1 MYETYNF
8 LTNFLFSEKKLGNLR
23 TNYKKIL
30 ICFSPVIPHFT
41 NECLEDLDISDDLE
55 WPVFDEKLLEE
66 EEINIV
72 VQVNSR
78 KRGLVKTSK
87 DIIEKDLLEIVKK
100 DKIINKYLSEKKIKR
115 VIFIKNRLINI
126 LIDD

>member
-8 LTNFLFSEKKLGNLR
+8 LTNFLISEKKLGNLT

-41 NECLEDLDISDDLE
+41 NECLEDLNINDGLD
-55 WPVFDEKLLEE
+55 WPDFDEKLLEE
-66 EEINIV
+66 EEVNIV

-78 KRGLVKTSK
+78 KRGLLKTSK
-87 DIIEKDLLEIVKK
+87 NIMEKDLLEIVKK
-100 DKIINKYLSEKKIKR
+100 DKIINKYLSEKKIRR